1 MKNFILGFMVLAIGA
16 GIVYAGE
23 CADGSCRL
31 PRRSVTVSREKSS
44 DCHSEVVTRS
54 VTRTRKARGCHGAS
68 AGCHGET
75 KAGCHGEVKSGCH
88 GGN

>member
-1 MKNFILGFMVLAIGA
+1 MKNFILCLGVLAIGA

-23 CADGSCRL
+23 CADGTCRV
-31 PRRSVTVSREKSS
+31 PRRSVTVSREKGA
-44 DCHSEVVTRS
+44 DCHSEVRTRT
-54 VTRTRKARGCHGAS
+54 VTRTRKAR
-68 AGCHGET
+68 GCHGET